1 MSPPQLTTDAPVLDI
16 FQPVVVGA
24 VPIVRNQTN
33 RATIHGIQ
41 SRFNN
46 RSFAFFGQVHKPLT
60 GEHGLNHCACA
71 LGFWLHEFVWCGFHQ
86 QTCGI
91 QIGNDLFAR
100 NEPIHALIR
109 CGCMGIDGGIEVQN
123 GQHFEVMA
131 FAHRVV
137 VEVMR
142 RGDFERACAELRVGV
157 VIGDDGNCTVAQR
170 QFDHFTDEVL
180 IAYIIRMHTNRHI
193 TEQGFRARGGNRDTR
208 PLLAVAVFIGDGLR
222 TIDKWVV
229 DVPHTAIDLNGFHLK
244 VRDRRAEHR
253 VPVNQTRATINQPIL
268 VQAHKCFHHRF
279 GHFLIHGEVLT
290 RPVNR

>member
-1 MSPPQLTTDAPVLDI
+1 
-16 FQPVVVGA
+16 
-24 VPIVRNQTN
+24 
-33 RATIHGIQ
+33 
-41 SRFNN
+41 
-46 RSFAFFGQVHKPLT
+46 
-60 GEHGLNHCACA
+60 
-71 LGFWLHEFVWCGFHQ
+71 
-86 QTCGI
+86 
-91 QIGNDLFAR
+91 
-100 NEPIHALIR
+100 
-109 CGCMGIDGGIEVQN
+109 MGIDGGIEVQN

-193 TEQGFRARGGNRDTR
+193 TEQGFRARGGNRDAR
-208 PLLAVAVFIGDGLR
+208 PLLAVAIFVGDGLCA
-222 TIDKWVV
+222 IHKWVV

-244 VRDRRAEHR
+244 IRNRRAEHR
-253 VPVNQTRATINQPIL
+253 IPVNQTRATINQPIL

-290 RPVNR
+290 RPINGRAHAADLLADDVARLFFPFPNFGGKCFAPQVGTIHTLRRQLTLNHNLCGNPCVVSTGNPCRVLATHTRMAHTRIHHRLIERVSHVQRARDIRWW